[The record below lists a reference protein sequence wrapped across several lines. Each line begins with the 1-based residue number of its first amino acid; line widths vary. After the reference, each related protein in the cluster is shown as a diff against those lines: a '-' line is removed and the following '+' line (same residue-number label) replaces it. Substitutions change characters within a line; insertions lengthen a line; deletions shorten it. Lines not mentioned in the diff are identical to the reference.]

1 MNTSVS
7 INKNETDKQI
17 NVLPTTTMS
26 SASSLHTG
34 AHIAPV
40 YLNLYDLGGCT
51 NTCVHSIGLSFYH
64 CAVQTHSAEYG

>member
-1 MNTSVS
+1 MNTLVPKQQTNGL
-7 INKNETDKQI
+7 IN
-17 NVLPTTTMS
+17 TTIS

-34 AHIAPV
+34 AHVTPI

-51 NTCVHSIGLSFYH
+51 NACIHSIGLSFYH